1 MKLAEQPLL
10 FIDCQTTGATPLSA
24 QILELGWLL
33 PEVTAG
39 QLPHSQLLIKS
50 RLIRLPEDQALPAR
64 IQKITGITDEL
75 MQEASSA
82 ADVLSE
88 LMKDLS
94 GGGQKQVK
102 FAVAHYAQFEQAF
115 VRQLFVDHLP
125 EQNLP
130 FTFICTCQ
138 IAKRLYPDLPSRAI
152 RALGGYFGLSL
163 TEMKRSSCHVEATYF
178 IWQRLLAD
186 LGAIG
191 IYEDDQLLEW
201 LSQPLPKV
209 SAKDKKNPYAIP
221 MERLK
226 RLDLPAKPGIYRM
239 LNSDGKILYVG
250 KATSLKRRVNSY
262 FRGRKGKDSKTK
274 ELISQIFD
282 IAIEVVD
289 TPLEA
294 ALLETDLIKQHDPPY
309 NRALRQRGRVLNFYS
324 HDFVQVSL
332 QQDLEHMLGP
342 FVSDSFKPVLDLLQ
356 ALQTETYPL
365 DLFWG
370 LASAELIANAFAL
383 IFIEGPIASYSA
395 GQLNARRLLAIGMAM
410 VRQEVN
416 YQRIL
421 KREEERL
428 AEAARENPDPEKSD
442 PEKLDTEKTEI
453 ELPQE
458 DLEEDLDAEVVEREI
473 DENDLVEMIYGILA
487 RSAKLYLQ
495 AKRLTKLLNVQITFV
510 DGGISKTLTF
520 INGKAVNL
528 SYCAP
533 SEISQPAWSGL
544 DIDIYDRMRVLLT
557 ELARLNLR
565 DKGVKIV
572 GLQTVVTQ

>member
-1 MKLAEQPLL
+1 VKLVEQPLL
-10 FIDCQTTGATPLSA
+10 FIDCQTTGATPQSA

-39 QLPHSQLLIKS
+39 QLPLSQLLIKS
-50 RLIRLPEDQALPAR
+50 RLIRLPADQALPNR

-75 MQEASSA
+75 MQEASPA

-125 EQNLP
+125 EQSLP

-178 IWQRLLAD
+178 IWQRLVAD

-239 LNSDGKILYVG
+239 LNSDGNILYVG
-250 KATSLKRRVNSY
+250 KATSLKSRVNSY

-324 HDFVQVSL
+324 YDFAQVSL
-332 QQDLEHMLGP
+332 QQDFEHMLGP
-342 FVSDSFKPVLDLLQ
+342 FVSDSFKPILDLLQ

-370 LASAELIANAFAL
+370 LASAEVIAKAFAL

-395 GQLNARRLLAIGMAM
+395 NQLSARRLLAIGMAS

-416 YQRIL
+416 YLRQL

-428 AEAARENPDPEKSD
+428 AEAARENADSD
-442 PEKLDTEKTEI
+442 KTDTKETEI

-528 SYCAP
+528 TTCAP
-533 SEISQPAWSGL
+533 SEISRPAWSGL
-544 DIDIYDRMRVLLT
+544 DIDTYDRMRVLLT
-557 ELARLNLR
+557 ELARVNLR
-565 DKGVKIV
+565 DKGLKIV
-572 GLQTVVTQ
+572 GLETVVTQ

>member
-75 MQEASSA
+75 MQEASPA

-125 EQNLP
+125 EQSLP

-239 LNSDGKILYVG
+239 LNSDGNILYVG
-250 KATSLKRRVNSY
+250 KATSLKSRVNSY

-342 FVSDSFKPVLDLLQ
+342 FVSDSFKPMLDLLQ

-370 LASAELIANAFAL
+370 LASAELIAKAFAL

-395 GQLNARRLLAIGMAM
+395 CQLSARRLLAIGMAM

-428 AEAARENPDPEKSD
+428 AEAARENPDPEKT
-442 PEKLDTEKTEI
+442 DTEKTEI

-458 DLEEDLDAEVVEREI
+458 DLEEELDAEVVEREI

-528 SYCAP
+528 TTCAP

-544 DIDIYDRMRVLLT
+544 DIDTYDRMRVLLT
-557 ELARLNLR
+557 ELARVNLR

-572 GLQTVVTQ
+572 GLETVVTQ

>member
-10 FIDCQTTGATPLSA
+10 FIDCQTTGATPQSA

-33 PEVTAG
+33 PEVGIG
-39 QLPHSQLLIKS
+39 QLDQSQLLIKS
-50 RLIRLPEDQALPAR
+50 RLIRLPADQALPNR

-75 MQEASSA
+75 MQAASSA

-88 LMKDLS
+88 LLKDIS
-94 GGGQKQVK
+94 AGQKPVK

-115 VRQLFVDHLP
+115 VRQLFVDHLSA
-125 EQNLP
+125 QNLP

-191 IYEDDQLLEW
+191 IYEDEQLLEW

-239 LNSDGKILYVG
+239 LNSDGNILYVG
-250 KATSLKRRVNSY
+250 KATSLKSRVNSY

-282 IAIEVVD
+282 IAVDVVD

-309 NRALRQRGRVLNFYS
+309 NRALRHRGRLLNFYS
-324 HDFVQVSL
+324 HDFVQVC
-332 QQDLEHMLGP
+332 QQQNLEHMLGP
-342 FVSDSFKPVLDLLQ
+342 FVSDSLKPMLDLLQ

-370 LASAELIANAFAL
+370 LASAELIAKAFAL
-383 IFIEGPIASYSA
+383 IFIEGPIASYSV
-395 GQLNARRLLAIGMAM
+395 GQLSARRLLAIGMTM

-416 YQRIL
+416 FQRLL

-442 PEKLDTEKTEI
+442 TEKTEI
-453 ELPQE
+453 EIPQE
-458 DLEEDLDAEVVEREI
+458 DLEEDLDLDVVEREI
-473 DENDLVEMIYGILA
+473 DEHDLVEMIYGILA

-495 AKRLTKLLNVQITFV
+495 AKRLTNLLNAQITFT

-520 INGKAVNL
+520 INGKAVDL
-528 SYCAP
+528 SSFSP
-533 SEISQPAWSGL
+533 SEISRPCWSGL
-544 DIDIYDRMRVLLT
+544 DINTYDRMRVLLT
-557 ELARLNLR
+557 ELARVNLKDR
-565 DKGVKIV
+565 GVKIV
-572 GLQTVVTQ
+572 ALETVVNQ

>member
-33 PEVTAG
+33 PEVVAG

-50 RLIRLPEDQALPAR
+50 RLIRLPEEQALPTR

-75 MQEASSA
+75 MQEASPA

-88 LMKDLS
+88 LMKDLN
-94 GGGQKQVK
+94 GCGQKQVK

-115 VRQLFVDHLP
+115 VRQLFVEHLP

-130 FTFICTCQ
+130 FSFICTCQ

-186 LGAIG
+186 LQSIG
-191 IYEDDQLLEW
+191 VYEDDQLLDW

-209 SAKDKKNPYAIP
+209 SAKGKKNPYAIP

-239 LNSDGKILYVG
+239 LNSDGNILYVG
-250 KATSLKRRVNSY
+250 KATSLKSRVNSY

-332 QQDLEHMLGP
+332 QQDLEHRLGP
-342 FVSDSFKPVLDLLQ
+342 FVSDSFKPLLDLLQ

-370 LASAELIANAFAL
+370 LANAELIAKAFAL
-383 IFIEGPIASYSA
+383 IFVEGPIASYSA
-395 GQLNARRLLAIGMAM
+395 NQLSARRLLAIGMAM

-428 AEAARENPDPEKSD
+428 AEAAREDPNHEKA
-442 PEKLDTEKTEI
+442 EI
-453 ELPQE
+453 ELLQE
-458 DLEEDLDAEVVEREI
+458 DLEEDLGTEVVEREI

-495 AKRLTKLLNVQITFV
+495 AKRLTKLLNVQIMFV

-520 INGKAVNL
+520 INGKSVNL
-528 SYCAP
+528 SKCAP
-533 SEISQPAWSGL
+533 SEVSQPAWSGL
-544 DIDIYDRMRVLLT
+544 DIDTYDRMRVLLT
-557 ELARLNLR
+557 ELARVNLR
-565 DKGVKIV
+565 DKGMKVV
-572 GLQTVVTQ
+572 GLETVVTQ

>member
-1 MKLAEQPLL
+1 MKLVEQPLL
-10 FIDCQTTGATPLSA
+10 FIDCQTTGATPQSA

-39 QLPHSQLLIKS
+39 QLPLSQLLIKS
-50 RLIRLPEDQALPAR
+50 RLIRLPADQALPNR

-75 MQEASSA
+75 MQEASPA

-125 EQNLP
+125 EQSLP

-178 IWQRLLAD
+178 IWQRLVAD

-239 LNSDGKILYVG
+239 LNSDGNILYVG
-250 KATSLKRRVNSY
+250 KATSLKSRVNSY

-324 HDFVQVSL
+324 YDFAQVSL
-332 QQDLEHMLGP
+332 QQDFEHMLGP
-342 FVSDSFKPVLDLLQ
+342 FVSDSFKPILDLLQ

-370 LASAELIANAFAL
+370 LASAEVIAKAFAL

-395 GQLNARRLLAIGMAM
+395 NQLSARRLLAIGMAS

-416 YQRIL
+416 YLRQL

-428 AEAARENPDPEKSD
+428 AEAARENADSD
-442 PEKLDTEKTEI
+442 KTDTKETEI

-528 SYCAP
+528 TTCAP
-533 SEISQPAWSGL
+533 SEISRPAWSGL
-544 DIDIYDRMRVLLT
+544 DIDTYDRMRVLLT
-557 ELARLNLR
+557 ELARVNLR
-565 DKGVKIV
+565 DKGLKIV
-572 GLQTVVTQ
+572 GLETVVTQ